1 MVRDQPNSA
10 ASLVKA
16 DRPALRLPVSLDI
29 VRRDMSI
36 SRRHFLA
43 ALGSLSVAACD
54 TAIPLVS
61 VARTQAAPPDMRPVP
76 NAAFSAWVTAFRS
89 RASSAGISA
98 QTLNTAFADAGYI
111 PGVINRDRNQIQ
123 KRRTLEE
130 YLSITVS
137 DERLAKGRAAFS
149 RHGRTLRAIEAK
161 YGVDALI
168 VTAIWG
174 IESQYG
180 EKRGTIPVIS
190 STATLAFD
198 GRRGSFYESQ
208 LLAALRILQRGDT
221 SARQLV
227 GSWAGAMGHTQFIPT
242 SYQSFAVDFTG
253 DGRRDIWGSDP
264 SDALASTASYLA
276 RNGWRTGRRWGAEAG
291 TGGPTG
297 RTIQP
302 QSGGVRFT
310 VTSNFDALKTYNNSD
325 LYAIGVGHLADR
337 IGGAGPLRGSFP
349 PDANGLTKADRI
361 AVQRG
366 LAARG
371 YDIGTIDGVI
381 GTKSEIAL
389 RDFQRARGLQVTGTA
404 TREVLAQLG

>member
-1 MVRDQPNSA
+1 
-10 ASLVKA
+10 
-16 DRPALRLPVSLDI
+16 
-29 VRRDMSI
+29 
-36 SRRHFLA
+36 
-43 ALGSLSVAACD
+43 
-54 TAIPLVS
+54 
-61 VARTQAAPPDMRPVP
+61 
-76 NAAFSAWVTAFRS
+76 
-89 RASSAGISA
+89 
-98 QTLNTAFADAGYI
+98 
-111 PGVINRDRNQIQ
+111 
-123 KRRTLEE
+123 
-130 YLSITVS
+130 
-137 DERLAKGRAAFS
+137 
-149 RHGRTLRAIEAK
+149 
-161 YGVDALI
+161 
-168 VTAIWG
+168 
-174 IESQYG
+174 
-180 EKRGTIPVIS
+180 
-190 STATLAFD
+190 
-198 GRRGSFYESQ
+198 
-208 LLAALRILQRGDT
+208 LRILQRGDT

>member
-1 MVRDQPNSA
+1 MPIGRRCLAEGSKIMVRDQPNSA

-180 EKRGTIPVIS
+180 EKTRNDPGHIVNGDAGLRRSARVVLRKPAAGRIADPSARRHLRAPTRRQLGRCHGAHPVHSDILPVLRRRFHRRRPPRHLGQRSFGRTWPRPRAIWPGTAGARVGGGAPRPEP
-190 STATLAFD
+190 A
-198 GRRGSFYESQ
+198 GRRAVRSNHKV
-208 LLAALRILQRGDT
+208 AA
-221 SARQLV
+221 SA
-227 GSWAGAMGHTQFIPT
+227 SP
-242 SYQSFAVDFTG
+242 
-253 DGRRDIWGSDP
+253 
-264 SDALASTASYLA
+264 
-276 RNGWRTGRRWGAEAG
+276 
-291 TGGPTG
+291 
-297 RTIQP
+297 
-302 QSGGVRFT
+302 
-310 VTSNFDALKTYNNSD
+310 
-325 LYAIGVGHLADR
+325 
-337 IGGAGPLRGSFP
+337 
-349 PDANGLTKADRI
+349 
-361 AVQRG
+361 
-366 LAARG
+366 
-371 YDIGTIDGVI
+371 
-381 GTKSEIAL
+381 
-389 RDFQRARGLQVTGTA
+389 
-404 TREVLAQLG
+404 